1 MCSQRRVRDIP
12 RKTSLPRAVQ
22 IFSVLALLQSFQLPS
37 PAASFCIPPNAPNNI
52 TPTPFQRR
60 NQLLQPGRA
69 KKTTCLQGEFDVD
82 EIDSIAELNELSESV
97 GGPDL
102 MGCAT
107 LDEARDILWDHA
119 QAIGSEDH
127 NHEHEHDHSDDE
139 DEEEDD
145 DNEKIYITVHS
156 HDD

>member
-1 MCSQRRVRDIP
+1 MFSQRRVRDIP

-22 IFSVLALLQSFQLPS
+22 IISVLALLQSFQFPS
-37 PAASFCIPPNAPNNI
+37 PAASFCIPPNAPNN
-52 TPTPFQRR
+52 TPFQRH
-60 NQLLQPGRA
+60 NQLLQPERA
-69 KKTTCLQGEFDVD
+69 KTTCLQGEFDVD
-82 EIDSIAELNELSESV
+82 AIDSLAELNELSESV

-127 NHEHEHDHSDDE
+127 NHEHEHDHDHSDDE
-139 DEEEDD
+139 DEEDDD

-156 HDD
+156 HGD